1 MKTTIIVAVAA
12 DGAIGD
18 KGDLIWHLSADL
30 RHFKEL
36 TMGHA
41 VVMGRR
47 TWESLPKGALP
58 GRRNIV
64 VTRNPSFDA
73 PGAVIVNSVEE
84 AVELCRQNGEEEM
97 FIIGGATLY
106 AAALPWA
113 DVMEITEVDAAYPN
127 ADTRFPS
134 YDTSLW
140 RNVRTYGADTDARS
154 GLSYVFKRLERR

>member
-1 MKTTIIVAVAA
+1 MNTTIIVAVAA

-30 RHFKEL
+30 KHFKAL

-58 GRRNIV
+58 ERRNIV
-64 VTRNPSFDA
+64 VTRNTSFEA
-73 PGAVIVNSVEE
+73 PGAEIVHSIEE
-84 AVELCRQNGEEEM
+84 AIELCRQQSEEEM

-106 AAALPWA
+106 AAALNWVDA
-113 DVMEITEVDAAYPN
+113 MELTEVDAVYPE
-127 ADTRFPS
+127 ADTRFPE
-134 YDTSLW
+134 YDQSDW
-140 RNVRTYGADTDARS
+140 KIVSTYGAETDSRT